1 MLSGYEMSYFYQEQK
16 QRLKFLNESL
26 VYFEDFLCQMN
37 DAFRK
42 EENIVYTLEELLK
55 KPELASVF
63 FNFLTNLEK
72 LISYEQKDLFR
83 ENSEK
88 NEFPD
93 YTEWDKFAMH
103 EYRRLSSEDDDA
115 ENSDVLEN
123 NPLDER
129 DGGGFQLD

>member
-1 MLSGYEMSYFYQEQK
+1 MNYFYQEQK

-37 DAFRK
+37 DAFKK
-42 EENIVYTLEELLK
+42 EDNIVYTLDELLQ
-55 KPELASVF
+55 KPDFASTF

-72 LISYEQKDLFR
+72 LIGYEQKDLFR
-83 ENSEK
+83 EN
-88 NEFPD
+88 NERNDFPD
-93 YTEWDKFAMH
+93 YSDWDKFAMH
-103 EYRRLSSEDDDA
+103 EYRRLSSEDDDP

-129 DGGGFQLD
+129 DTAATSFQLD